1 MEVIR
6 GKVRRGAS
14 RGKKLGYPTANLA
27 LHKKIEQGIYVS
39 ITKIDGKNY
48 NSVTFLGN
56 ATTFNEKKVFVE
68 THIFKFDK
76 NIYNKWIAISLIKK
90 IRDNKK
96 FNNAR
101 GLKEQMKKHIEIAEK
116 YFKENV

>member
-1 MEVIR
+1 MYILR
-6 GKVRRGAS
+6 GKVIQGARRGK
-14 RGKKLGYPTANLA
+14 RLGFPTANLR
-27 LHKKIEQGIYVS
+27 LHKNMPQGIYVS

-76 NIYNKWIAISLIKK
+76 NIYNKWIAIRLLKK

-96 FNNAR
+96 FDNVND
-101 GLKEQMKKHIEIAEK
+101 LIEQIKKDVEATK
-116 YFKENV
+116 MY